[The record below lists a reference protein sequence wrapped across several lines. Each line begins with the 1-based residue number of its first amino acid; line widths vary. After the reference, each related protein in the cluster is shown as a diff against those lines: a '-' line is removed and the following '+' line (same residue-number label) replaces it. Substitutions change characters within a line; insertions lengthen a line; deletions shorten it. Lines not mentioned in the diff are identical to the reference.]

1 MILAKPNHIKI
12 YGHRGARGNLPENT
26 LDSFNF
32 LFENKISAFETDILI
47 SRDLVP
53 VINHDFRLNPALTRN
68 SDGNWIEN
76 DDIKI
81 FDLTY
86 EQLSKFKIGSI
97 DKKSKYGKR
106 FDDQKSLGEINIP
119 KLSDLLEL
127 ASNNISDDLIINL
140 EIKST
145 PVEENL
151 TPSPDAMAK
160 LITSEV
166 NKTELKDKV
175 IYSSFDWRVLREI
188 KNINHQSSR
197 AYLTSEL
204 KGKVYDKSPWLD
216 FMPLYDSDSRELPR
230 LIKTLG
236 GEAWHPKHK
245 DINKDMVRISHEEGL
260 PVNVWTVNEKYEML
274 RMIEYGVDG
283 IITDYPLRLKKLCE
297 KEGINWF

>member
-127 ASNNISDDLIINL
+127 ALNNISDDLIINL

-160 LITSEV
+160 LITNEV

-175 IYSSFDWRVLREI
+175 IYSSFDWRILREI
-188 KNINHQSSR
+188 KNINHQISR

>member
-1 MILAKPNHIKI
+1 
-12 YGHRGARGNLPENT
+12 
-26 LDSFNF
+26 
-32 LFENKISAFETDILI
+32 
-47 SRDLVP
+47 
-53 VINHDFRLNPALTRN
+53 
-68 SDGNWIEN
+68 
-76 DDIKI
+76 
-81 FDLTY
+81 
-86 EQLSKFKIGSI
+86 
-97 DKKSKYGKR
+97 
-106 FDDQKSLGEINIP
+106 
-119 KLSDLLEL
+119 
-127 ASNNISDDLIINL
+127 
-140 EIKST
+140 
-145 PVEENL
+145 
-151 TPSPDAMAK
+151 MAK
-160 LITSEV
+160 LITNEV

>member
-12 YGHRGARGNLPENT
+12 YGHRGARGDLPENT

-160 LITSEV
+160 LITNEV

>member
-12 YGHRGARGNLPENT
+12 YGHRGARGDLPENT

-47 SRDLVP
+47 SRDLIP

-127 ASNNISDDLIINL
+127 ASNNISDDLTINL

-145 PVEENL
+145 PVEDNL
-151 TPSPDAMAK
+151 TPTPDAMAK
-160 LITSEV
+160 LITNEV

-188 KNINHQSSR
+188 KNINHQISR

-297 KEGINWF
+297 MEGINWF